1 MNKFFESVESAHSS
15 GLAGELVVPGDK
27 SISHR
32 ALILGALT
40 VGETIAR
47 GLLESEDVI
56 CTANA
61 LETLGAKIVRKG
73 SGLWSIQGVGIGGFR
88 QPDNVIDCGN
98 SGTSVRLLMG
108 AVSTS
113 FINVTFTGDNSLRK
127 RPMDRVLIP
136 LTEFGTSFSTNVDH
150 KLPIHVSG
158 SEEPIPISYKLPV
171 PSAQVKSAILLGG
184 LNARGRTTV
193 VETEASRDHTE
204 KMLKAFGAN
213 VIIENKP
220 NYSEISIDGFP
231 TLRPIEIKVP
241 GDISSA
247 SFPIAAACMVPG
259 SKILIKDVGVNPL
272 RDGFLVSLIEMGAN
286 INIINKREIA
296 GELLADIRVI
306 YSPNL
311 KGIEVPEKRSAR
323 MIDEYPILSMVAAT
337 AKGSTI
343 MKGVRELRYKESD
356 RIEAVAKGLKDNGV
370 EVSVEEDTLIVTGV
384 PGTIFEGGSEIN
396 ASNDHR
402 IAMSF
407 LCLGLVSK
415 RSITVHGTN
424 SIKTSFPNFVE
435 LMTSIGAVLKSDRNN
450 KQLLKK

>member
-1 MNKFFESVESAHSS
+1 MAKKNKKSGNSISEKIVELSHDAYKKDYGIAVLRNLSVD
-15 GLAGELVVPGDK
+15 LVKNCVMGEDMIIPDGKSKKNLTDAIVSLYFHMHPSIVCKKMENGVLIKIPGDK

-47 GLLESEDVI
+47 GLLESEDVMS
-56 CTANA
+56 TANA
-61 LETLGAKIVRKG
+61 LEILGAKIVRKG
-73 SGLWSIQGVGIGGFR
+73 SGFWSIQGVGIGGFR

-136 LTEFGTSFSTNVDH
+136 LSGFGTSFSTNVDN

-213 VIIENKP
+213 ILIEKNA
-220 NYSEISIDGFP
+220 N
-231 TLRPIEIKVP
+231 
-241 GDISSA
+241 
-247 SFPIAAACMVPG
+247 C
-259 SKILIKDVGVNPL
+259 SKI
-272 RDGFLVSLIEMGAN
+272 
-286 INIINKREIA
+286 
-296 GELLADIRVI
+296 
-306 YSPNL
+306 
-311 KGIEVPEKRSAR
+311 
-323 MIDEYPILSMVAAT
+323 
-337 AKGSTI
+337 
-343 MKGVRELRYKESD
+343 
-356 RIEAVAKGLKDNGV
+356 
-370 EVSVEEDTLIVTGV
+370 VTKV
-384 PGTIFEGGSEIN
+384 T
-396 ASNDHR
+396 
-402 IAMSF
+402 
-407 LCLGLVSK
+407 
-415 RSITVHGTN
+415 
-424 SIKTSFPNFVE
+424 
-435 LMTSIGAVLKSDRNN
+435 
-450 KQLLKK
+450 